1 MATKI
6 VSRDLTTYY
15 IYALID
21 PRTETVFYVGQT
33 VDLTNRIYAHKSCGR
48 NAGDKTQRIYKIIKE
63 ILKAGFEPI
72 VVTLD
77 TIETYHREIILRI
90 EECYRI
96 EMINQDEI
104 LANSWKT
111 GRCVDTEN
119 PMAEAEYIK
128 GYALATDQQIADLRE
143 SDKQRAIKLVFG

>member
-1 MATKI
+1 MATD
-6 VSRDLTTYY
+6 SLSHALTTYY

-21 PRTETVFYVGQT
+21 PRTETIFYVGQT
-33 VDLTNRIYAHKSCGR
+33 VDLTARVYTHKSCGL
-48 NAGDKTQRIYKIIKE
+48 NAGDKTQRIYKVIKE
-63 ILKAGFEPI
+63 ILKAGLEPI

-96 EMINQDEI
+96 EMINQNEI

-128 GYALATDQQIADLRE
+128 GYALATDQQIAELRE
-143 SDKQRAIKLVFG
+143 SDKQRAMRLVFG